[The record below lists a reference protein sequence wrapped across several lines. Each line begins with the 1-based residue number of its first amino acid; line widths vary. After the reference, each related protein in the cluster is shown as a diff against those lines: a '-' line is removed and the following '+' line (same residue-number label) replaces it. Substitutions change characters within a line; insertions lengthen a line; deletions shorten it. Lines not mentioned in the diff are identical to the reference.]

1 MGKKPNSDNKTN
13 KASINNQEGELVDI
27 EDISD
32 KDWAEIKEIAQYM
45 YDRGDYGQF
54 HFKIAIAAFFVWM
67 RQKGP
72 HAAVGLDNVEKILNW
87 RPIWVEKTGVNKNSI

>member
-1 MGKKPNSDNKTN
+1 MGNKPSSDKKTK

-32 KDWAEIKEIAQYM
+32 KDWGEIKDIAGYM
-45 YDRGDYGQF
+45 YDRGDYGQNQ
-54 HFKIAIAAFFVWM
+54 FKIAIAAFFVWM

-72 HAAVGLDNVEKILNW
+72 HASVGLDNVEKILN
-87 RPIWVEKTGVNKNSI
+87 